1 MNELIQLGRETFEF
15 GSRGLKRLNR
25 RLLGKRNQVAQSQG
39 AKSYKHAKELDAYDI
54 MDDYTP
60 IDANRKG
67 RYRVYRKQGQLES
80 PADIQEKISRKRME
94 GMQRAKGRKPARVK
108 RQAMINKD
116 LDPRKRKRKLKPI
129 LEGKEKFKRNSGGVR
144 KVGKYMRDADDR
156 IVGLA

>member
-1 MNELIQLGRETFEF
+1 MNQLIELGRETFEF

-54 MDDYTP
+54 MDDYVP
-60 IDANRKG
+60 VNANVVATKRPPYVKSVK
-67 RYRVYRKQGQLES
+67 RGQLES
-80 PADIQEKISRKRME
+80 PADIQQKISRKRME

-108 RQAMINKD
+108 RQAIINNRQ
-116 LDPRKRKRKLKPI
+116 PA
-129 LEGKEKFKRNSGGVR
+129 KEKIRAGVMQRNSGGVR

-156 IVGLA
+156 IVGRA